1 VECVLFIGIQA
12 TGKSTF
18 YKERFFQTHMHLNL
32 DMLRTR
38 NREQRFLQ
46 TCIESNM
53 RFVVDNTNPSCKD
66 RERYITLA
74 KEHGFRVIGY
84 YFQSKTSEA
93 ITRNRTRPTAEQ
105 VPERG
110 IFGVAGQ
117 LELPNYE
124 EGFDE
129 LWYVRIGNAGFVVEA
144 WNDAL

>member
-1 VECVLFIGIQA
+1 MECVLFIGIQA

-18 YKERFFQTHMHLNL
+18 YKEHFFRTHMHLNL

-46 TCIESNM
+46 ACLETKM
-53 RFVVDNTNPSCKD
+53 RFVVDNTNPSRKD
-66 RERYITLA
+66 RERYISIA
-74 KEHGFRVIGY
+74 EENSFRIIGY
-84 YFQSKTSEA
+84 YFQSKASEA
-93 ITRNRTRPTAEQ
+93 LTRNRTRPPAEQ

-117 LELPNYE
+117 LELPTYD

-129 LWYVRIGNAGFVVEA
+129 LWYVRIGDEGFVVEA